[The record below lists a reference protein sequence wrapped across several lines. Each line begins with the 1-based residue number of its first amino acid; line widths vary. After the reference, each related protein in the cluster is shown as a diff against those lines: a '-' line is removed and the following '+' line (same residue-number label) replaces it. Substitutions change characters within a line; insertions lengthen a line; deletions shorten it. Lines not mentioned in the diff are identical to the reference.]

1 LSIEAVI
8 ARNRMY
14 YPGSGSNCLPI
25 EPDPVFIALFITRHM
40 VCFND

>member
-1 LSIEAVI
+1 MNFEAVI
-8 ARNRMY
+8 ARNKMD

-25 EPDPVFIALFITRHM
+25 DPFGILFTLFITRHM